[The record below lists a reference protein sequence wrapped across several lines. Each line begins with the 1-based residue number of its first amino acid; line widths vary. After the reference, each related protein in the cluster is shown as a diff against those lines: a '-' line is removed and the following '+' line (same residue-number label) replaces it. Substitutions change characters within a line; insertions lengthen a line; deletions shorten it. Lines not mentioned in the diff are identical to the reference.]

1 MKIREKLDEIENDVG
16 YALDGVKDV
25 LKELEL
31 LDNDNDNDIIDLSG
45 QIAGLE
51 SIIDTLSDL
60 AKELY

>member
-1 MKIREKLDEIENDVG
+1 MKIREKLDKIENDVG

-31 LDNDNDNDIIDLSG
+31 LDNDNDIIDLSG

-51 SIIDTLSDL
+51 SIIDTLNDL

>member
-1 MKIREKLDEIENDVG
+1 MKIREKIDEIESDVG

-31 LDNDNDNDIIDLSG
+31 LDNDNDIIDLGG

-51 SIIDTLSDL
+51 SVIDTLSDL

>member
-1 MKIREKLDEIENDVG
+1 VKIREKLDKIENDVG

-31 LDNDNDNDIIDLSG
+31 LDNDNDIIDLSG

-51 SIIDTLSDL
+51 SIIDTLNDL

>member
-31 LDNDNDNDIIDLSG
+31 LDNDNDIIDLSG